1 MARCGSGDERGE
13 ETRWEFSSHL
23 LPHPMGAVWGQKLQ
37 CNFGCGVLGW
47 FFTPRHTSEKPKML
61 HGEVLPTD
69 GLDKKGGD
77 WQSRAR
83 TWLHPHVGGG
93 DGDPH
98 HGLVDGVRRLV
109 REDAGGEA
117 GDHLLHP
124 ALVGRVQ
131 DVVVD
136 VDVSPLGTERE
147 EFVSGILSRWSW
159 RGNPKTRRSVG
170 CRLQKPEQMF
180 RL

>member
-93 DGDPH
+93 METLTMVSSMGYVVLSGKMQVERQETTFCTPH
-98 HGLVDGVRRLV
+98 
-109 REDAGGEA
+109 
-117 GDHLLHP
+117 
-124 ALVGRVQ
+124 
-131 DVVVD
+131 
-136 VDVSPLGTERE
+136 S
-147 EFVSGILSRWSW
+147 
-159 RGNPKTRRSVG
+159 
-170 CRLQKPEQMF
+170 
-180 RL
+180 

>member
-1 MARCGSGDERGE
+1 MGLLWPRTYSGHRSSSWRRSSRSWSCGVARCGSGDERGE

-93 DGDPH
+93 GWRPSPWS
-98 HGLVDGVRRLV
+98 RRW
-109 REDAGGEA
+109 GTSSC
-117 GDHLLHP
+117 P
-124 ALVGRVQ
+124 GRC
-131 DVVVD
+131 
-136 VDVSPLGTERE
+136 R
-147 EFVSGILSRWSW
+147 W
-159 RGNPKTRRSVG
+159 RGRRPPSAPRTRRPSAG
-170 CRLQKPEQMF
+170 RCR
-180 RL
+180 